1 MKNAQTGD
9 LAGEVAPAPRTETS
23 DHNEEVLRAVRGL
36 ASKREMA
43 VFGYSR
49 ETKRLITRMIETN
62 PAMEEAILKLADL
75 AYFDGAESER

>member
-1 MKNAQTGD
+1 MSYAAD
-9 LAGEVAPAPRTETS
+9 APLGEIQRA
-23 DHNEEVLRAVRGL
+23 LREPPPTT
-36 ASKREMA
+36 KREMA